1 MTAPSEA
8 ELCARGAAIDATLF
22 AKDPQAA
29 IPRYQA
35 LLDGMVASGEV
46 SAYVGAKA
54 SLGLLYAHIA
64 VADFTTAHGFW
75 LGKHPETA
83 KLWVE
88 CLEAGQLSGHDQG
101 CYFLVEAFLHSLATD
116 PKRALPGMK
125 QRVIAVLNWAVTN
138 RDDELVIAAVSNWKF
153 HLVEIFGG
161 ANAIPATEEV
171 ERRSWLSVNGVTV
184 PADQPRLILPT
195 LGAWQ

>member
-1 MTAPSEA
+1 MTAPTEA

-22 AKDPQAA
+22 AKDPRAA
-29 IPRYQA
+29 IVRYQA

-54 SLGLLYAHIA
+54 ALGLLYAYIS
-64 VADFTTAHGFW
+64 VADYPTAHGLW
-75 LGKHPETA
+75 IGARPATA

-116 PKRALPGMK
+116 PARALPGMK

-138 RDDELVIAAVSNWKF
+138 RDDELVIAAVSNWQV
-153 HLVEIFGG
+153 HLVEIFGSV
-161 ANAIPATEEV
+161 AAIPTAERV
-171 ERRSWLSVNGVTV
+171 ERQSWIQVNGVTG
-184 PADQPRLILPT
+184 PFEQPRLILPT
-195 LGAWQ
+195 LGPWQ